1 MSNYLYNTDICN
13 YCNKMEQILNN
24 DMIKKIL
31 SIININIIKKQKK
44 LKYKLNEEIIE
55 YKDLYYKDKNY
66 IIFRN
71 KFDDLVLK
79 KKNIYIDYKYNFLK
93 LANYNEKSSNIIL
106 HNNIINNSNIIMSN
120 LSNSSNFKI
129 VVKYL

>member
-24 DMIKKIL
+24 DIIKKIL

-93 LANYNEKSSNIIL
+93 LANYNEKSTNIIL

>member
-1 MSNYLYNTDICN
+1 M
-13 YCNKMEQILNN
+13 
-24 DMIKKIL
+24 
-31 SIININIIKKQKK
+31 
-44 LKYKLNEEIIE
+44 NEEIIE

-106 HNNIINNSNIIMSN
+106 HNNIIK
-120 LSNSSNFKI
+120 LTWQKL
-129 VVKYL
+129 KL

>member
-24 DMIKKIL
+24 DIIKKIL

-106 HNNIINNSNIIMSN
+106 NNNIINNSNIIMSN

>member
-24 DMIKKIL
+24 DIIKKIL

>member
-24 DMIKKIL
+24 DIIKKIL

-79 KKNIYIDYKYNFLK
+79 KKNIYRL
-93 LANYNEKSSNIIL
+93 
-106 HNNIINNSNIIMSN
+106 
-120 LSNSSNFKI
+120 
-129 VVKYL
+129 

>member
-24 DMIKKIL
+24 DIIKKIL
-31 SIININIIKKQKK
+31 SIININIIKKEKK